1 MAGENSGGRTVA
13 GGTVYSIQEGR
24 TVSGGTV
31 YAVKEGR
38 TIAGGTVYSIVMGE
52 KTYTVTITG
61 SGQKSS
67 CYVTIGGT
75 KYTSAAEIT
84 GLPEGTA
91 IACYTQCGNT
101 NYIVYIYLNGEVVAQ
116 GLLTAAEYEYVL
128 KDNVTINMNKL
139 GTGRY
144 DIYIDEYNA

>member
-1 MAGENSGGRTVA
+1 MAGENSGGRTVS
-13 GGTVYSIQEGR
+13 GGTVYSMQEGR

-67 CYVTIGGT
+67 CYVTIDGK

-84 GLPEGTA
+84 
-91 IACYTQCGNT
+91 
-101 NYIVYIYLNGEVVAQ
+101 
-116 GLLTAAEYEYVL
+116 
-128 KDNVTINMNKL
+128 
-139 GTGRY
+139 
-144 DIYIDEYNA
+144 

>member
-1 MAGENSGGRTVA
+1 MAGENSGGRTVS
-13 GGTVYSIQEGR
+13 GGTVYSMQEGR

-61 SGQKSS
+61 TGSGTN
-67 CYVTIGGT
+67 CYVIIDGN

-91 IACYTQCGNT
+91 IDCYALKSA
-101 NYIVYIYLNGEVVAQ
+101 ISKIYLNGEAVASGKPAQ
-116 GLLTAAEYEYVL
+116 YTYQLIGNTEFSLQ
-128 KDNVTINMNKL
+128 I
-139 GTGRY
+139 TGPSAK
-144 DIYIDEYNA
+144 IYITEEGAA

>member
-1 MAGENSGGRTVA
+1 MAGENSGGRTVS
-13 GGTVYSIQEGR
+13 GGTVYSMQEGR

-31 YAVKEGR
+31 YAAKEGR
-38 TIAGGTVYSIVMGE
+38 TIAGGTVYSIVMVE

-61 SGQKSS
+61 RGQISS
-67 CYVTIGGT
+67 CYVTIDGN

-84 GLPEGTA
+84 GLPEGTV
-91 IACYTQCGNT
+91 IGCSTQCGNT
-101 NYIVYIYLNGEVVAQ
+101 AYIVYIYLNGEAVAQ

-144 DIYIDEYNA
+144 DIYIDEHNA

>member
-1 MAGENSGGRTVA
+1 MAGENSGGRTVS
-13 GGTVYSIQEGR
+13 GGTVYSMQEGR

-61 SGQKSS
+61 TGNRGN

-75 KYTSAAEIT
+75 KYASAAEIT

-91 IACYTQCGNT
+91 IACYTKPGNST
-101 NYIVYIYLNGEVVAQ
+101 VYI
-116 GLLTAAEYEYVL
+116 
-128 KDNVTINMNKL
+128 
-139 GTGRY
+139 
-144 DIYIDEYNA
+144 

>member
-1 MAGENSGGRTVA
+1 MAGENSGGRTVS
-13 GGTVYSIQEGR
+13 GGTVYSMQEGR

-67 CYVTIGGT
+67 CYVTIDGN

-84 GLPEGTA
+84 GLPEGTV
-91 IACYTQCGNT
+91 IGCYTQCDNAG
-101 NYIVYIYLNGEVVAQ
+101 YIVYIYLNGEAVAE
-116 GLLTAAEYEYVL
+116 GWITEAKYEYVL
-128 KDNVTINMNKL
+128 KDNVTINMNKR
-139 GTGRY
+139 GTGIY

>member
-1 MAGENSGGRTVA
+1 MAGENSGGRTVS
-13 GGTVYSIQEGR
+13 GGTVYSMQEGR

-61 SGQKSS
+61 RGSNTN
-67 CYVTIGGT
+67 CYVTIDGN

-91 IACYTQCGNT
+91 IDCYALKSATSK
-101 NYIVYIYLNGEVVAQ
+101 IYLNGEEVASGRPARYTYQ
-116 GLLTAAEYEYVL
+116 LIGNTEFSLQITGAA
-128 KDNVTINMNKL
+128 K
-139 GTGRY
+139 
-144 DIYIDEYNA
+144 IYITEEGAA

>member
-1 MAGENSGGRTVA
+1 MAGENSGGRTVS
-13 GGTVYSIQEGR
+13 GGTVYSMQEGR

-61 SGQKSS
+61 SGNDSN
-67 CYVTIGGT
+67 CYVTIDGN

-91 IACYTQCGNT
+91 IDCYALRSST
-101 NYIVYIYLNGEVVAQ
+101 ISKIYLNGEEVARGRPAQ
-116 GLLTAAEYEYVL
+116 YTYQLIGNTEFSLQ
-128 KDNVTINMNKL
+128 I
-139 GTGRY
+139 TGPSAK
-144 DIYIDEYNA
+144 IYITEEGAA